1 MQEIMTGWYR
11 PSRSEWLLR
20 PRTIQLVS
28 VAAVWWLLMVVL
40 FLFMAIYSRANVWII
55 VQNSSRIET
64 ILALVCA
71 GGAFAGTFLIV
82 CMLWF
87 WARLDR
93 SRKAWRVLWFLVV
106 SMRMGRSP
114 HLRAPCLPQ
123 ERLGLQKEPMK
134 LRFPI
139 ISFRTYC
146 S

>member
-93 SRKAWRVLWFLVV
+93 SRKAWRVLWFLSFLCGWAGV
-106 SMRMGRSP
+106 
-114 HLRAPCLPQ
+114 
-123 ERLGLQKEPMK
+123 
-134 LRFPI
+134 PI
-139 ISFRTYC
+139 YALLVYRKNASELSRNL
-146 S
+146 